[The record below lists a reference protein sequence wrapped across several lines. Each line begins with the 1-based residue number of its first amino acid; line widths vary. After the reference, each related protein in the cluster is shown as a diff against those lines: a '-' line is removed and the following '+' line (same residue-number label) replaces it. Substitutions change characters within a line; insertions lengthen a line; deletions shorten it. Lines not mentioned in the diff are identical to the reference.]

1 MVGAT
6 ALTVWYVSE
15 LQSRKLESS
24 EIARIAQLTKRFGR
38 LSLLA
43 IDKASSKNLDDLVSY
58 SMVVAQDMYEK
69 GTKNG

>member
-1 MVGAT
+1 
-6 ALTVWYVSE
+6 VSE
-15 LQSRKLESS
+15 LQSRKLESA

-38 LSLLA
+38 LALLA